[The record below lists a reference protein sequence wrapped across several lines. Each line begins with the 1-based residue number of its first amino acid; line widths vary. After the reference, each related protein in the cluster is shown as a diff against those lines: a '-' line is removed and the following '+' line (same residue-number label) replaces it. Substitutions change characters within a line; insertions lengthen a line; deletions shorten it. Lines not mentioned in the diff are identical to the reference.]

1 MKYNKL
7 MDILAL
13 FHILHSATGSNN
25 YEYKRK
31 QEREERGTLMY
42 HRGSE
47 QHESRERPNFN
58 LLESRPQLKHFCNHP
73 DVGSVLV
80 QSVSLPKYR
89 NLPTVAQRGGGRKN
103 RRRLVAYDFVPILP
117 PYDDDNL
124 EEMVVKFHDVPMDLE
139 QQGQA
144 HLDPPHLVEEVLT
157 HYTENSGTKNSDTDA
172 PMGLEYQTDVENE
185 QQSHPIEK
193 IALHADE
200 GNIKDFTIELEEKG
214 HRESHQDNE
223 KEYQQYFAAKEK
235 IASCTEDDMPA
246 NDDENVDLISK
257 SSQSPIVAKRYQ
269 GDITTEGRSQ
279 VSFDASE
286 VKEGDGDEDNSTTTE
301 IRRNDESNMAK
312 QNNLN
317 SKEIIVND
325 FLEIKVI
332 PGGNMGIDG
341 LEEKVLVD
349 INSNHQVDEKN
360 ERNGIRFKDD
370 KSVKIADESK
380 DKPLPSAA
388 VSSIS
393 TFSKEGENTK
403 EVIVN
408 DFSEIEVIPGGNMGI
423 DGLEEKVLVDINSNH
438 QVDEKNERNGIRFK
452 DDKSVKIADE
462 SKDKP
467 LPSAAVSSISTF
479 SKEGEEL
486 SQPTNETEVVVNT
499 VKGAID
505 NMTLV
510 IEETNSEE
518 DEYEGTSVSTS
529 FLNSIEKDMPI
540 RNGKSNVET
549 RWFKEIEEISSDG
562 TDEDIIDSVIPD
574 IIVNEP
580 ESVGEK
586 MLIDSNVDDKG
597 RISPE
602 FDVEDGNKL
611 TGSQLGNLDSKTY
624 DVSDEVK
631 ESHIAVLNG
640 EKMNSIVQDTC
651 PTGSING
658 DKAQLKGTNIIQT
671 EGNINKDMLSNML
684 FLAEDATTKV
694 QSKTTDIIQTEVDI
708 ETNFSADVPPL
719 VANLSNIE
727 RNDSK
732 INNQSVDEQIT
743 PDKMQN
749 SEQESTIVKKNEIYP
764 ELNTDDRIISSDSF
778 DDELLQNIHQS
789 REKETSD
796 SEKNNN
802 LNDLFLD
809 GDLFETVDPPD
820 GLDILPDSSFQQ
832 GLISKGT
839 QMLMMSVAKATNQ
852 VKKSMSEILITAQNQ
867 WENKILRQGRSNVN
881 SGKTGTALNMPKEKK
896 NIIVRTF
903 GPFRNILLQLGFG
916 EDTEGKEV
924 IEEMK
929 KMARE
934 FDEMKKRSET
944 RNNLHSVIPQNVPE
958 SSKPKPFSSYQ

>member
-393 TFSKEGENTK
+393 TFSKEGE
-403 EVIVN
+403 
-408 DFSEIEVIPGGNMGI
+408 
-423 DGLEEKVLVDINSNH
+423 
-438 QVDEKNERNGIRFK
+438 
-452 DDKSVKIADE
+452 
-462 SKDKP
+462 
-467 LPSAAVSSISTF
+467 
-479 SKEGEEL
+479 EL

-586 MLIDSNVDDKG
+586 MLINSNVDDKG

-611 TGSQLGNLDSKTY
+611 TGSQLENLDSKTY

-651 PTGSING
+651 PTGSVNG

-881 SGKTGTALNMPKEKK
+881 SGKTGTGLNMPKEKK

>member
-325 FLEIKVI
+325 FLEIK
-332 PGGNMGIDG
+332 
-341 LEEKVLVD
+341 
-349 INSNHQVDEKN
+349 
-360 ERNGIRFKDD
+360 
-370 KSVKIADESK
+370 
-380 DKPLPSAA
+380 
-388 VSSIS
+388 
-393 TFSKEGENTK
+393 
-403 EVIVN
+403 
-408 DFSEIEVIPGGNMGI
+408 VIPGGNMGI

>member
-393 TFSKEGENTK
+393 TFSKEGE
-403 EVIVN
+403 
-408 DFSEIEVIPGGNMGI
+408 
-423 DGLEEKVLVDINSNH
+423 
-438 QVDEKNERNGIRFK
+438 
-452 DDKSVKIADE
+452 
-462 SKDKP
+462 
-467 LPSAAVSSISTF
+467 
-479 SKEGEEL
+479 EL

-562 TDEDIIDSVIPD
+562 TDENIIDSVIPD

-611 TGSQLGNLDSKTY
+611 TGSQVGNLDSKTY